1 MRKIFWIFIVFA
13 SLLFYGCKSE
23 YTKAVE
29 DGLAS
34 GVINDSLIFG
44 MRMGQTKEDFFRIC
58 WDLNKAKL
66 ISEGPG
72 NLSAKYLE
80 PYDSTRDMS
89 LRKQMF
95 FYGIF
100 DQKDSMR
107 GMDMTYNY
115 TAWAPWNAKCSSD
128 SLAHELKATYLKAYP
143 GNDYIEIDLGLDKYK
158 AYAKVDGNRQIL
170 LYPKSAMEVVVKI
183 EDLRYKYKDK

>member
-1 MRKIFWIFIVFA
+1 MRNHILFFII
-13 SLLFYGCKSE
+13 LLVLVIQGCKTE
-23 YTKAVE
+23 YTRAVE
-29 DGLAS
+29 NGLKS
-34 GVINDSLIFG
+34 GQINDSLILG
-44 MRMGQTKEDFFRIC
+44 MRMGQTRKDFFRIC
-58 WDLNKAKL
+58 WDLNKQQL

-89 LRKQMF
+89 LRKQML
-95 FYGIF
+95 FYGMF
-100 DQKDSMR
+100 DNKDTMR

-128 SLAHELKATYLKAYP
+128 SLALELQSIYLKGYP
-143 GNDYIEIDLGLDKYK
+143 GNEFMEIDLGLDKYK

-170 LYPKSAMEVVVKI
+170 IYPKSAMEVAVKI
-183 EDLRYKYKDK
+183 EDLRYRYKGK